1 MFTFNK
7 DLWDEAIE
15 KGLQGPSRSREWT
28 KAADTAVYCIM
39 CAQAENDIELV
50 NRLSCNLR
58 SKCIAADKEWVYMK
72 VAVDLS
78 RWHNIT
84 IPQ

>member
-1 MFTFNK
+1 MR
-7 DLWDEAIE
+7 
-15 KGLQGPSRSREWT
+15 KGFKGHLGHVNGRKRRT
-28 KAADTAVYCIM
+28 RHVYCIM